1 MEQYTQQPIIIE
13 PENPKKKPVG
23 LQITALVLGIVGLA
37 LAFLAYFGTIL
48 TNVGVAVASEQYG
61 NVPGVAITSGVI
73 ILVDVLIALLCLAGL
88 ILGIVGLVKSIR
100 RATRTVKG
108 IVMSAIGLT
117 LSEGGLGL
125 MFVGLFISGVFRVL
139 IQTGAFH

>member
-13 PENPKKKPVG
+13 PETPQKKPVG
-23 LQITALVLGIVGLA
+23 LQITALVLGIVGMA
-37 LAFLAYFGTIL
+37 LAFLAYFGTIFG
-48 TNVGVAVASEQYG
+48 NVGIAVANGQYGNVHGVAVAS
-61 NVPGVAITSGVI
+61 GVVI
-73 ILVDVLIALLCLAGL
+73 IADILIAILCLVGL

-117 LSEGGLGL
+117 LSEAGLAL
-125 MFVGLFISGVFRVL
+125 MAVGLFISGVFRIL

>member
-13 PENPKKKPVG
+13 PEMPKKKPVG
-23 LQITALVLGIVGLA
+23 LQITALVLGIAGMA
-37 LAFLAYFGTIL
+37 LAFLAYFGTIF
-48 TNVGVAVASEQYG
+48 TNVGVVVASEQYG
-61 NVPGVAITSGVI
+61 NVHGAAIASGVLI
-73 ILVDVLIALLCLAGL
+73 VADVLIAILCLAGL
-88 ILGIVGLVKSIR
+88 ILGVVGLVKSIR

-117 LSEGGLGL
+117 LSEAGLAL
-125 MFVGLFISGVFRVL
+125 MAVGLFISGVFRVL